1 MPPVHGYRNRSGCDV
16 RIVVYLGNDW
26 KFKGVML
33 SHRNIA
39 ANVYNMSKYVKIRR
53 PGVGLSVLPM
63 HHTYEL
69 TCHVFTGLYQGSM
82 AIAICQGLRYVQ
94 QNLQE
99 SKATVIVGVQQ
110 FLR

>member
-1 MPPVHGYRNRSGCDV
+1 MDVEIDPDVMCALLFTSGST
-16 RIVVYLGNDW
+16 GNS
-26 KFKGVML
+26 KGVLL

-69 TCHVFTGLYQGSM
+69 TCHVFTGLYQGM
-82 AIAICQGLRYVQ
+82 AIAICQGLR
-94 QNLQE
+94 
-99 SKATVIVGVQQ
+99 
-110 FLR
+110 